1 MGIQLVHGHRN
12 YADYI
17 VMLYDLCTYFVY
29 IKYIYAIDKAFELPD
44 LTLCYAE
51 DKTRTLKWLWS
62 MAWES
67 EARTLYSKSWK
78 KSFWLS
84 AN

>member
-12 YADYI
+12 YADY

-44 LTLCYAE
+44 LTFCYAE

-62 MAWES
+62 MAAWER

-78 KSFWLS
+78 NSFLLS